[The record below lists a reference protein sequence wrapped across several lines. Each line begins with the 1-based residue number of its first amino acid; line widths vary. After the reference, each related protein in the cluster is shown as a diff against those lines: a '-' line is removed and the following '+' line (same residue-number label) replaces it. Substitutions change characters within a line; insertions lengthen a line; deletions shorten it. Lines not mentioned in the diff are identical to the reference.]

1 MDQEKEIKKVR
12 DEAAKYRT
20 QLAPYKE
27 AFGELEPEAITWML
41 DTIKMIESDP
51 LESGKRFAS
60 VAYGNM
66 GEVEFMDF
74 IKTVAPNEDLVNEP
88 EIKDNKDMPLNEEH
102 DDDSIDITDWAEGLE
117 QRLMSK
123 IDNIGKQQEEREA
136 NAMRY
141 QQFEAINQEIQKLG
155 YDPDSWQGKMLVQV
169 ASAETNQQQDIV
181 ARLEEADTIVKG
193 RIVQEEEGSVAPTSL
208 DDNPLDVPATG
219 GQVGGGGIPNIAGEE
234 PITFQDANAALNELL
249 KSQVGQ

>member
-20 QLAPYKE
+20 QLAPFKE
-27 AFGELEPEAITWML
+27 AFGDLEPEAVTWML

-66 GEVEFMDF
+66 GEIEFMDF

-88 EIKDNKDMPLNEEH
+88 EIKDNENMSVEEY
-102 DDDSIDITDWAEGLE
+102 DDDSIDITEWAEGLE
-117 QRLMSK
+117 KRLMSR
-123 IDNIGKQQEEREA
+123 IDDIGKQQEQREA

-169 ASAETNQQQDIV
+169 ASAETNQEEDIV
-181 ARLEEADTIVKG
+181 ARLQEADTIVKG
-193 RIVQEEEGSVAPTSL
+193 RIVQEEESPAPTNL

-219 GQVGGGGIPNIAGEE
+219 GQIGGGGIPNIAGEE

>member
-1 MDQEKEIKKVR
+1 
-12 DEAAKYRT
+12 
-20 QLAPYKE
+20 
-27 AFGELEPEAITWML
+27 ML

-66 GEVEFMDF
+66 GEIEFMDF

-88 EIKDNKDMPLNEEH
+88 EIKDNENMSVEEH
-102 DDDSIDITDWAEGLE
+102 DDDSIDITEWAEGLE
-117 QRLMSK
+117 ERLMAR

-155 YDPDSWQGKMLVQV
+155 YDPDSWQGKMLIQV

-181 ARLEEADTIVKG
+181 ARLQEADTIVKG
-193 RIVQEEEGSVAPTSL
+193 RIVQEEESPAPTSL

-219 GQVGGGGIPNIAGEE
+219 GQIGGGGIPNIAGEE

>member
-20 QLAPYKE
+20 QLAPFKE
-27 AFGELEPEAITWML
+27 AFGDLEPEAVTWML
-41 DTIKMIESDP
+41 DTIKMIESEP

-66 GEVEFMDF
+66 GEIEFMDF

-88 EIKDNKDMPLNEEH
+88 EIKDNENMSVEEY
-102 DDDSIDITDWAEGLE
+102 DDDSIDITEWAEGLE
-117 QRLMSK
+117 KRLMSR
-123 IDNIGKQQEEREA
+123 IDDIGKQQEQREA

-169 ASAETNQQQDIV
+169 ASAETNQEEDIV
-181 ARLEEADTIVKG
+181 ARLQEADTIVKG
-193 RIVQEEEGSVAPTSL
+193 RIVQEEESPAPTNL

-219 GQVGGGGIPNIAGEE
+219 GQIGGGGIPNIAGEE

>member
-20 QLAPYKE
+20 QLAPFKE
-27 AFGELEPEAITWML
+27 AFGDLEPEAVTWML

-66 GEVEFMDF
+66 GEIEFMDF

-88 EIKDNKDMPLNEEH
+88 EIKDNENMSVEEH
-102 DDDSIDITDWAEGLE
+102 DDDSIDITEWAEGLE
-117 QRLMSK
+117 KRLMSK
-123 IDNIGKQQEEREA
+123 SDDIGKQQEQREA
-136 NAMRY
+136 NAMRQ

-181 ARLEEADTIVKG
+181 VRLQEADTIVKG
-193 RIVQEEEGSVAPTSL
+193 RIVQEEESLASTSL

-219 GQVGGGGIPNIAGEE
+219 GQIGGGGIPNIAGEE

>member
-20 QLAPYKE
+20 QLAPFKE
-27 AFGELEPEAITWML
+27 AFGDLEPEAVTWML

-66 GEVEFMDF
+66 GEIEFMDF
-74 IKTVAPNEDLVNEP
+74 IKTVAPNEDLVNEL
-88 EIKDNKDMPLNEEH
+88 EIKDNEDMSVEDYD
-102 DDDSIDITDWAEGLE
+102 DDDSIDITEWAEGLE
-117 QRLMSK
+117 ERLMAR

-136 NAMRY
+136 NVMRQ
-141 QQFEAINQEIQKLG
+141 QQFDTINQEIKKLG

-169 ASAETNQQQDIV
+169 ASNETDQEQDIIV
-181 ARLEEADTIVKG
+181 RLQEADGIVKT
-193 RIVQEEEGSVAPTSL
+193 RIVQEEESVTNL

-219 GQVGGGGIPNIAGEE
+219 GQIGGGGIPNIAGEE

>member
-1 MDQEKEIKKVR
+1 
-12 DEAAKYRT
+12 
-20 QLAPYKE
+20 
-27 AFGELEPEAITWML
+27 ML

-66 GEVEFMDF
+66 GEIEFMDF
-74 IKTVAPNEDLVNEP
+74 IKTVAPNEDLVNEL
-88 EIKDNKDMPLNEEH
+88 EIKDNEDMSVEDYD
-102 DDDSIDITDWAEGLE
+102 DDDSIDITEWAEGLE
-117 QRLMSK
+117 ERLMAR

-136 NAMRY
+136 NVMRQ
-141 QQFEAINQEIQKLG
+141 QQFDTINQEIKKLG

-169 ASAETNQQQDIV
+169 ASNETDQEQDIIV
-181 ARLEEADTIVKG
+181 RLQEADGIVKT
-193 RIVQEEEGSVAPTSL
+193 RIVQEEESVTNL

-219 GQVGGGGIPNIAGEE
+219 GQIGGGGIPNIAGEE

>member
-20 QLAPYKE
+20 QLAPFKE
-27 AFGELEPEAITWML
+27 AFGDLEPEAVTWML

-66 GEVEFMDF
+66 GEIEFMDF

-88 EIKDNKDMPLNEEH
+88 EIKDNENMSVEEY
-102 DDDSIDITDWAEGLE
+102 DDDSIDITEWAEGLE
-117 QRLMSK
+117 KRLMSR
-123 IDNIGKQQEEREA
+123 IDDIGKQQEQREA

-169 ASAETNQQQDIV
+169 ASAETNQEEDIV
-181 ARLEEADTIVKG
+181 ARLQEADTIVKG
-193 RIVQEEEGSVAPTSL
+193 RIVQEEESSAPTNL

-219 GQVGGGGIPNIAGEE
+219 GQIGGGGIPNIAGEE

>member
-1 MDQEKEIKKVR
+1 VDQEKEIKKVR

-20 QLAPYKE
+20 QLAPFKE
-27 AFGELEPEAITWML
+27 AFGDLEPEAVTWML

-66 GEVEFMDF
+66 GEIEFMDF
-74 IKTVAPNEDLVNEP
+74 IKTVAPNEDLVNEL
-88 EIKDNKDMPLNEEH
+88 EIKDNEDMSVEDYD
-102 DDDSIDITDWAEGLE
+102 DDDSIDITEWAEGLE
-117 QRLMSK
+117 ERLMAR

-136 NAMRY
+136 NVMRQ
-141 QQFEAINQEIQKLG
+141 QQFDTINQEIKKLG

-169 ASAETNQQQDIV
+169 ASNETDQEQDIIV
-181 ARLEEADTIVKG
+181 RLQEADGIVKT
-193 RIVQEEEGSVAPTSL
+193 RIVQEEESVTNL

-219 GQVGGGGIPNIAGEE
+219 GQIGGGGIPNIAGEE

>member
-20 QLAPYKE
+20 QLAPFKE
-27 AFGELEPEAITWML
+27 AFGDLEPEAVTWML

-66 GEVEFMDF
+66 GEIEFMDF
-74 IKTVAPNEDLVNEP
+74 IKTVAPNEDIVNEP
-88 EIKDNKDMPLNEEH
+88 EIKDNENMSVEEY
-102 DDDSIDITDWAEGLE
+102 DDDSIDITEWAEGLE
-117 QRLMSK
+117 KRLMSR
-123 IDNIGKQQEEREA
+123 IDDIGKQQEQREA

-169 ASAETNQQQDIV
+169 AGAETNQEEDIV
-181 ARLEEADTIVKG
+181 ARLQEADTIVKG
-193 RIVQEEEGSVAPTSL
+193 RIVQEEESPAPTNL

-219 GQVGGGGIPNIAGEE
+219 GQIGGGGIPNIAGEE

>member
-20 QLAPYKE
+20 QLAPFKE
-27 AFGELEPEAITWML
+27 AFGDLEPEAVTWML

-66 GEVEFMDF
+66 GEIEFMDF

-88 EIKDNKDMPLNEEH
+88 EIKDNENMSVEEY
-102 DDDSIDITDWAEGLE
+102 DDDSIDITEWAEGLE
-117 QRLMSK
+117 KRLMSR
-123 IDNIGKQQEEREA
+123 IDDIGKQQEQREA

-141 QQFEAINQEIQKLG
+141 QQFEAINQEIQTLG

-169 ASAETNQQQDIV
+169 ASAETNQEEDIV
-181 ARLEEADTIVKG
+181 ARLQEADTIVKG
-193 RIVQEEEGSVAPTSL
+193 RIVQEEESPAPTNL

-219 GQVGGGGIPNIAGEE
+219 GQIGGGGIPNIAGEE